1 MASATPS
8 QPSTKETSNYAQ
20 LCRLLVEVGSL
31 MLREIFDRVCPPEN
45 LHAVLTNPKNHAK
58 LQTLRKKRVLTT
70 FQWGKLY
77 PVSKTSVSSGNFD
90 TSLLLFLLRNIF
102 GLNFPASG
110 RNNLPPGSDTSPEA
124 DITRI
129 KFFRDRVFS
138 YAANASVDDPTFSL
152 YWNNIKDT
160 FLRIGGTCYEEVIN
174 DPTLHCMDADLEE
187 HYQELLREWLKD
199 DDRITDKVHEDKIV
213 KKARKEGDMENSFDI
228 SEQNSWERETV
239 LMPGENTSA
248 ENGNGSPPELIVKLP
263 KLCDLPAISSSWET
277 VELPVDIVL
286 LAVEDCEFLSC
297 FAYLKEPFKSYHIST
312 GPVYFG
318 CMGDDQGKK
327 MKIALMRCSKG
338 PDVPQGS
345 LSVSKDAISVLRPKA
360 IFSVGAC
367 SGLNSKKVKLG
378 DVVVS
383 AKLITAV
390 YKTPPSRD
398 IGNLIKHVADGWKA
412 PLQNADEYNAKV
424 YCDGVVLSISEAN
437 RDMIRKH
444 PEAIAVEMEGGGV
457 YAAAHDFKTEWVVV
471 KGIKDFVD
479 ETHSSSKK
487 WNEIACVMA
496 ASVVANILNDPV
508 IFQDWPHFNADSLS
522 DLRDTTEK
530 IEIEM
535 KEVKETLCSL
545 TTTVEKSTDEGIF
558 DPTEL
563 INGIRQ
569 LYKTRE
575 GWLSPFPW
583 CEEFQFFLGNI
594 FTRLKVVRRKKT
606 RGEISN
612 VFVDMSSILDP
623 YEECSAPR
631 TVLIEGEP
639 GMGKTT
645 YCKKYAYD
653 WATKQQEPQGC
664 GSTAFKVVLLLKC
677 RDIHSDV
684 WEAIDDQLL
693 PRDID
698 EEVKQQFC
706 RFIRENQSSI
716 LLILDGLDE
725 LPSSKLSMFSE
736 LIEGRV
742 LPKCHLVAT
751 ARHEAG
757 KEVRKCCDVL
767 LQIEGFTEEHVKGF
781 VTKYFKE
788 RTDLATKLSQRMS
801 RDKNLREIA
810 ANPLNT
816 ALLCLLCEEFEGTLP
831 ESRAQLYLDMVECV
845 LRRYRKR
852 KGLLEKIEDLTN
864 HYKPQLN
871 HLGKVAL
878 NGLLDDKLDFN
889 ESELRNHAKDLTEF
903 GFLSVQPGGSKLRQ
917 TLHYAF
923 LHKSFQEFFAAFF
936 ISSQIQSKEMKPEEL
951 VSDPRYF
958 VELKQ
963 ILLFSCGILAMKC
976 DEQVVA
982 LVKSL
987 TNKVNKNEG
996 RGAKIVLE
1004 AINECK
1010 REKSDFHSHLLKSF
1024 GTGLNLTNLDLSRN
1038 RISDAGA
1045 TCIAEA
1051 IKVNKTLTNLY
1062 LHNNGISAAGAT
1074 CIAEAIKVNKTLT
1087 NLDLSGN
1094 DISAAGATCI
1104 AEAIKV
1110 NKTLTNLD
1118 LDNNGISDA
1127 GATCI
1132 AEAIKVN
1139 KTLTNLDLSW
1149 NGISDAGATCIAEAI
1164 KVNKTLTNLD
1174 LRGNGISDAGAT
1186 CIAEA
1191 IKVNKTLTNLDL
1203 SLNDISDAGAT
1214 CIAEAIK
1221 VNKTL
1226 TNLDLSWNGISA
1238 AGATCIAEAIKV
1250 NKTLTNLYLHNNGI
1264 SAAGA
1269 TCIAEAIKVNKT
1281 LTNLDLRG
1289 NGISDAG
1296 ATCIA
1301 EAIKVNKTLT
1311 NLDLDNNGISDA
1323 GATCIAEAMKVN
1335 KTLTNLDLRGN
1346 GISDAGATCIAEA
1359 IKVNK
1364 TLTNLDLSLNDISD
1378 AGATCIAEA
1387 MKVNKTLTN
1396 LDSSGNGISAAGATC
1411 IAEAI
1416 IVNKTLN

>member
-1 MASATPS
+1 MNHTLKAFCIVQVISLATVSYSFTYLNPVPNTREAP
-8 QPSTKETSNYAQ
+8 QF
-20 LCRLLVEVGSL
+20 L
-31 MLREIFDRVCPPEN
+31 MLHSLDFLLI
-45 LHAVLTNPKNHAK
+45 
-58 LQTLRKKRVLTT
+58 
-70 FQWGKLY
+70 
-77 PVSKTSVSSGNFD
+77 
-90 TSLLLFLLRNIF
+90 LLLL
-102 GLNFPASG
+102 
-110 RNNLPPGSDTSPEA
+110 
-124 DITRI
+124 
-129 KFFRDRVFS
+129 
-138 YAANASVDDPTFSL
+138 
-152 YWNNIKDT
+152 
-160 FLRIGGTCYEEVIN
+160 
-174 DPTLHCMDADLEE
+174 
-187 HYQELLREWLKD
+187 
-199 DDRITDKVHEDKIV
+199 
-213 KKARKEGDMENSFDI
+213 
-228 SEQNSWERETV
+228 
-239 LMPGENTSA
+239 
-248 ENGNGSPPELIVKLP
+248 
-263 KLCDLPAISSSWET
+263 
-277 VELPVDIVL
+277 
-286 LAVEDCEFLSC
+286 
-297 FAYLKEPFKSYHIST
+297 
-312 GPVYFG
+312 
-318 CMGDDQGKK
+318 
-327 MKIALMRCSKG
+327 
-338 PDVPQGS
+338 
-345 LSVSKDAISVLRPKA
+345 
-360 IFSVGAC
+360 
-367 SGLNSKKVKLG
+367 
-378 DVVVS
+378 
-383 AKLITAV
+383 
-390 YKTPPSRD
+390 
-398 IGNLIKHVADGWKA
+398 
-412 PLQNADEYNAKV
+412 
-424 YCDGVVLSISEAN
+424 
-437 RDMIRKH
+437 
-444 PEAIAVEMEGGGV
+444 
-457 YAAAHDFKTEWVVV
+457 
-471 KGIKDFVD
+471 
-479 ETHSSSKK
+479 
-487 WNEIACVMA
+487 
-496 ASVVANILNDPV
+496 
-508 IFQDWPHFNADSLS
+508 
-522 DLRDTTEK
+522 
-530 IEIEM
+530 
-535 KEVKETLCSL
+535 
-545 TTTVEKSTDEGIF
+545 GIF

-583 CEEFQFFLGNI
+583 CEDFQFFLGNI

-698 EEVKQQFC
+698 EEVKQQFF

-742 LPKCHLVAT
+742 LPKCHIVAT

-757 KEVRKCCDVL
+757 KEVRKCCDAL

-781 VTKYFKE
+781 VAKYFKE

-801 RDKNLREIA
+801 RDKNLREMA

-936 ISSQIQSKEMKPEEL
+936 IYSQIQSKEMKPEEL

-976 DEQVVA
+976 DEKVVA

-987 TNKVNKNEG
+987 TNEVNKNEG

-1010 REKSDFHSHLLKSF
+1010 IEKSDFHSHLLKSF
-1024 GTGLNLTNLDLSRN
+1024 GTGLNLTNLDLS
-1038 RISDAGA
+1038 D
-1045 TCIAEA
+1045 
-1051 IKVNKTLTNLY
+1051 
-1062 LHNNGISAAGAT
+1062 
-1074 CIAEAIKVNKTLT
+1074 
-1087 NLDLSGN
+1087 
-1094 DISAAGATCI
+1094 
-1104 AEAIKV
+1104 
-1110 NKTLTNLD
+1110 
-1118 LDNNGISDA
+1118 
-1127 GATCI
+1127 
-1132 AEAIKVN
+1132 
-1139 KTLTNLDLSW
+1139 
-1149 NGISDAGATCIAEAI
+1149 
-1164 KVNKTLTNLD
+1164 
-1174 LRGNGISDAGAT
+1174 
-1186 CIAEA
+1186 
-1191 IKVNKTLTNLDL
+1191 
-1203 SLNDISDAGAT
+1203 
-1214 CIAEAIK
+1214 
-1221 VNKTL
+1221 
-1226 TNLDLSWNGISA
+1226 
-1238 AGATCIAEAIKV
+1238 
-1250 NKTLTNLYLHNNGI
+1250 
-1264 SAAGA
+1264 
-1269 TCIAEAIKVNKT
+1269 
-1281 LTNLDLRG
+1281 
-1289 NGISDAG
+1289 
-1296 ATCIA
+1296 
-1301 EAIKVNKTLT
+1301 
-1311 NLDLDNNGISDA
+1311 NGISDA

-1335 KTLTNLDLRGN
+1335 KTLTNLDLTGN
-1346 GISDAGATCIAEA
+1346 DISAAGATCIAEA
-1359 IKVNK
+1359 MKVNK
-1364 TLTNLDLSLNDISD
+1364 TLTNLDLTGNDISAAGATCIAEAMKVNKTLTNLNLSDNGISD

-1396 LDSSGNGISAAGATC
+1396 LDLSGNGISAAGATC

-1416 IVNKTLN
+1416 KVNKTLT

>member
-1 MASATPS
+1 M
-8 QPSTKETSNYAQ
+8 
-20 LCRLLVEVGSL
+20 
-31 MLREIFDRVCPPEN
+31 
-45 LHAVLTNPKNHAK
+45 
-58 LQTLRKKRVLTT
+58 
-70 FQWGKLY
+70 QWGRLY
-77 PVSKTSVSSGNFD
+77 PTHSPVSSAAFD
-90 TSLLLFLLRNIF
+90 ITLLTVLLRNIC
-102 GLNFPASG
+102 GLGPPADGWDRLPLATDISIADDIARVKYY
-110 RNNLPPGSDTSPEA
+110 RNTVYGH
-124 DITRI
+124 
-129 KFFRDRVFS
+129 
-138 YAANASVDDPTFSL
+138 ASQAFVDDISFSA
-152 YWNNIKDT
+152 YWQEIREALVRLGGAH
-160 FLRIGGTCYEEVIN
+160 LRAEIDNLEH
-174 DPTLHCMDADLEE
+174 DCMDPDVEE
-187 HYQELLREWLKD
+187 HYSELMKQWKKD
-199 DDRITDKVHEDKIV
+199 DDSIKDKLEEIESKKNIVNFRDTIDKIEIEMKEV
-213 KKARKEGDMENSFDI
+213 KEKLSSLTA
-228 SEQNSWERETV
+228 
-239 LMPGENTSA
+239 SA
-248 ENGNGSPPELIVKLP
+248 E
-263 KLCDLPAISSSWET
+263 
-277 VELPVDIVL
+277 
-286 LAVEDCEFLSC
+286 
-297 FAYLKEPFKSYHIST
+297 KS
-312 GPVYFG
+312 G
-318 CMGDDQGKK
+318 Q
-327 MKIALMRCSKG
+327 
-338 PDVPQGS
+338 
-345 LSVSKDAISVLRPKA
+345 
-360 IFSVGAC
+360 
-367 SGLNSKKVKLG
+367 
-378 DVVVS
+378 
-383 AKLITAV
+383 
-390 YKTPPSRD
+390 
-398 IGNLIKHVADGWKA
+398 
-412 PLQNADEYNAKV
+412 
-424 YCDGVVLSISEAN
+424 
-437 RDMIRKH
+437 
-444 PEAIAVEMEGGGV
+444 EG
-457 YAAAHDFKTEWVVV
+457 
-471 KGIKDFVD
+471 
-479 ETHSSSKK
+479 
-487 WNEIACVMA
+487 
-496 ASVVANILNDPV
+496 
-508 IFQDWPHFNADSLS
+508 

-530 IEIEM
+530 IEIKM
-535 KEVKETLCSL
+535 NEVLERLSSL
-545 TTTVEKSTDEGIF
+545 TTTVEKSTNEGSLDKMRGEMAEMDSELKEVKEKLCTLTAPVGESKGEGVF

-606 RGEISN
+606 RGEITD

-653 WATKQQEPQGC
+653 WATKQQAPQGC

-693 PRDID
+693 PLGID
-698 EEVKQQFC
+698 EKVKQQFFQ
-706 RFIRENQSSI
+706 FIRENQSSI

-725 LPSSKLSMFSE
+725 LPSGKLSMFSK
-736 LIEGRV
+736 LIEGRE
-742 LPKCHLVAT
+742 LPRCHIVAT
-751 ARHEAG
+751 ARHQAG
-757 KEVRKCCDVL
+757 KEVRKCCDAL

-852 KGLLEKIEDLTN
+852 KGLLETSEDLTN

-878 NGLLDDKLDFN
+878 NGLLDDRLDFN

-936 ISSQIQSKEMKPEEL
+936 ICSQIESKEMKPEEL
-951 VSDPRYF
+951 VSVRYF
-958 VELKQ
+958 VEPKQ

-976 DEQVVA
+976 NEQVVA

-987 TNKVNKNEG
+987 TNEVNKNEG

-1010 REKSDFHSHLLKSF
+1010 REKSDFHSHLSKSF
-1024 GTGLNLTNLDLSRN
+1024 GTGLNLTNLDLSYN
-1038 RISDAGA
+1038 GISAAGA

-1062 LHNNGISAAGAT
+1062 LRNNGISAAGAT

-1087 NLDLSGN
+1087 NLDLSYNVISAAGATCIAEAIKVN
-1094 DISAAGATCI
+1094 KKLTNLDLSLNGISAAGATCIAEAIKVNKTLTNLYLRNNVISAAGATCI

-1118 LDNNGISDA
+1118 LSYNGISAA

-1139 KTLTNLDLSW
+1139 KTLTNLDLSYNVISAAGATCIAEAIKVNKALTNLYLRGNRIRAAGAICIAEAIKVNKTLTNLDLSY

-1174 LRGNGISDAGAT
+1174 LRNNGISDAGAT

-1191 IKVNKTLTNLDL
+1191 MRVNR
-1203 SLNDISDAGAT
+1203 
-1214 CIAEAIK
+1214 
-1221 VNKTL
+1221 
-1226 TNLDLSWNGISA
+1226 
-1238 AGATCIAEAIKV
+1238 
-1250 NKTLTNLYLHNNGI
+1250 TLTNLYLRNNGI

-1269 TCIAEAIKVNKT
+1269 TCIAEAIKVNCNT
-1281 LTNLDLRG
+1281 EFPDH
-1289 NGISDAG
+1289 
-1296 ATCIA
+1296 
-1301 EAIKVNKTLT
+1301 
-1311 NLDLDNNGISDA
+1311 
-1323 GATCIAEAMKVN
+1323 
-1335 KTLTNLDLRGN
+1335 
-1346 GISDAGATCIAEA
+1346 
-1359 IKVNK
+1359 
-1364 TLTNLDLSLNDISD
+1364 
-1378 AGATCIAEA
+1378 
-1387 MKVNKTLTN
+1387 
-1396 LDSSGNGISAAGATC
+1396 
-1411 IAEAI
+1411 
-1416 IVNKTLN
+1416 

>member
-1 MASATPS
+1 MATAISPFA
-8 QPSTKETSNYAQ
+8 STKETTNYAR
-20 LCRLLVEVGSL
+20 LCRLLVDVGSQV
-31 MLREIFDRVCPPEN
+31 LRSTFDKIHPPAT
-45 LHAVLTNPKNHAK
+45 LHTVLGRTSVHYAT
-58 LQTLRKKRVLTT
+58 LQSLYKGRKKVLNPT
-70 FQWGKLY
+70 QWGKLY
-77 PVSKTSVSSGNFD
+77 PTHKAVSSKDFD
-90 TSLLLFLLRNIF
+90 ITLLTVLLRNICSLRTPTK
-102 GLNFPASG
+102 GWNELPLATDIRTEDDIARVKYY
-110 RNNLPPGSDTSPEA
+110 RNTVYGHAPQ
-124 DITRI
+124 
-129 KFFRDRVFS
+129 
-138 YAANASVDDPTFSL
+138 ASVDDSSFSA
-152 YWNNIKDT
+152 YWQEIREA
-160 FLRIGGTCYEEVIN
+160 LVRLGGAHFRAKIDNLEH
-174 DPTLHCMDADLEE
+174 DCMDPVIEE
-187 HYQELLREWLKD
+187 HYRELMKQWKKD
-199 DDRITDKVHEDKIV
+199 DD
-213 KKARKEGDMENSFDI
+213 S
-228 SEQNSWERETV
+228 
-239 LMPGENTSA
+239 
-248 ENGNGSPPELIVKLP
+248 
-263 KLCDLPAISSSWET
+263 
-277 VELPVDIVL
+277 
-286 LAVEDCEFLSC
+286 
-297 FAYLKEPFKSYHIST
+297 
-312 GPVYFG
+312 
-318 CMGDDQGKK
+318 
-327 MKIALMRCSKG
+327 
-338 PDVPQGS
+338 
-345 LSVSKDAISVLRPKA
+345 
-360 IFSVGAC
+360 
-367 SGLNSKKVKLG
+367 
-378 DVVVS
+378 
-383 AKLITAV
+383 
-390 YKTPPSRD
+390 
-398 IGNLIKHVADGWKA
+398 
-412 PLQNADEYNAKV
+412 
-424 YCDGVVLSISEAN
+424 
-437 RDMIRKH
+437 
-444 PEAIAVEMEGGGV
+444 
-457 YAAAHDFKTEWVVV
+457 
-471 KGIKDFVD
+471 IKDKL
-479 ETHSSSKK
+479 E
-487 WNEIACVMA
+487 EIEDLLENMRSIMDRREIDMKEVKEKLTSLT
-496 ASVVANILNDPV
+496 ASVEKST
-508 IFQDWPHFNADSLS
+508 QEDSLS

-545 TTTVEKSTDEGIF
+545 TTTVEKSVDEGIF
-558 DPTEL
+558 DPTGL

-606 RGEISN
+606 RGVITD

-653 WATKQQEPQGC
+653 WATKQQEPRGC

-698 EEVKQQFC
+698 EEVKQQFFH
-706 RFIRENQSSI
+706 FIRENQSSI

-725 LPSSKLSMFSE
+725 LPFSKLSMFSE

-742 LPKCHLVAT
+742 LPKCHIVAT

-757 KEVRKCCDVL
+757 KEVRKSCDVL
-767 LQIEGFTEEHVKGF
+767 LQIEGFTKEHVKGF

-788 RTDLATKLSQRMS
+788 RTDLATKLLQRMS
-801 RDKNLREIA
+801 RDKNLREIV

-816 ALLCLLCEEFEGTLP
+816 ALLCLLCEEFEGTFP
-831 ESRAQLYLDMVECV
+831 ESRAQLYLDMVDCV
-845 LRRYRKR
+845 LRRYRKK
-852 KGLLEKIEDLTN
+852 KGLLETSEDLTN

-936 ISSQIQSKEMKPEEL
+936 ICSQIQSKEMKPEEL
-951 VSDPRYF
+951 VSARYF
-958 VELKQ
+958 IELKQ

-987 TNKVNKNEG
+987 TNEVNKNEG
-996 RGAKIVLE
+996 RVAKIVLE

-1010 REKSDFHSHLLKSF
+1010 REKSDFHSHLSKSF
-1024 GTGLNLTNLDLSRN
+1024 GTGLNLTNLNLSYN
-1038 RISDAGA
+1038 VISDAGA

-1051 IKVNKTLTNLY
+1051 IKVNKTLTNL
-1062 LHNNGISAAGAT
+1062 
-1074 CIAEAIKVNKTLT
+1074 
-1087 NLDLSGN
+1087 DLRRN

-1118 LDNNGISDA
+1118 LSNNVIRAAGATCIAEAIKVNKTLTNLDLSYNVISDA

-1139 KTLTNLDLSW
+1139 KTLTNLDLSE
-1149 NGISDAGATCIAEAI
+1149 NVISAAGATCIAEAI

-1174 LRGNGISDAGAT
+1174 LSENVISDAGAT

-1203 SLNDISDAGAT
+1203 SYNVIRAAGATCIAEAIKVNKTLTNLDLSYNVISDAGAT

-1226 TNLDLSWNGISA
+1226 TNLVLSENVISA

-1250 NKTLTNLYLHNNGI
+1250 NKTLT
-1264 SAAGA
+1264 
-1269 TCIAEAIKVNKT
+1269 
-1281 LTNLDLRG
+1281 
-1289 NGISDAG
+1289 
-1296 ATCIA
+1296 
-1301 EAIKVNKTLT
+1301 
-1311 NLDLDNNGISDA
+1311 
-1323 GATCIAEAMKVN
+1323 
-1335 KTLTNLDLRGN
+1335 
-1346 GISDAGATCIAEA
+1346 
-1359 IKVNK
+1359 
-1364 TLTNLDLSLNDISD
+1364 
-1378 AGATCIAEA
+1378 
-1387 MKVNKTLTN
+1387 
-1396 LDSSGNGISAAGATC
+1396 
-1411 IAEAI
+1411 
-1416 IVNKTLN
+1416 